1 MPFRTAAVYPRPDMG
16 GPPRG
21 PAPRRDSG
29 VTGMYQDAG
38 ASPAGSWNDLLP
50 RAAEQAGRACAR
62 LRGRRPAPQSSAA
75 DPDRGRAPGATF
87 GLLATVSA
95 AGVAITLLVGVLP
108 SIHFAY
114 RSPAAHVFIDTAA
127 TVIALLVAILL
138 AQRYRRSALA
148 RDLLIAAALGVLA
161 TANLLLSV
169 VAALVATEPRA
180 LSSWALLGARLFGA
194 ALLAAAWV
202 VPRAR
207 VRAPARTAALALGG
221 CVAAIALLA
230 ICAVL
235 FADQLP
241 PAVDSPLP
249 AAVHP
254 RIVGHPLVLAAQ
266 LIGMVLLAA
275 AGVGSARAARA
286 EDDEFLAWL
295 AAGAV
300 LGAFARLNYFLFPSL
315 FTDVVYTGDF
325 FTLAFYLVLLT
336 AALREIGAY
345 HRRLAEVAVFQERRR
360 VARDLHDG
368 LAQDL
373 AFIASRMRVLER
385 DPHAA
390 VRFDHLSS
398 AAERALDDSR
408 AAIAAL
414 TRPLD
419 EPLDAALAR
428 NATEVAERLG
438 ARADLDL
445 QPGVAVPAA
454 TREALVRMVREAVT
468 NAVRH
473 GRAGRIAV
481 SLSRHDALQL
491 SIADDGCGFD
501 PAARPSRPDAGF
513 GLLGMGERAETLGG
527 TLAVRSAP
535 GSGTTIEVVLPCPA
549 P

>member
-1 MPFRTAAVYPRPDMG
+1 
-16 GPPRG
+16 
-21 PAPRRDSG
+21 
-29 VTGMYQDAG
+29 MYGEAG
-38 ASPAGSWNDLLP
+38 AAPVGSWSDPLP
-50 RAAEQAGRACAR
+50 RAAEQAPRASGRQ
-62 LRGRRPAPQSSAA
+62 RGRRPARPSRRA
-75 DPDRGRAPGATF
+75 DPAPGGALGPPW
-87 GLLATVSA
+87 GLVVLV
-95 AGVAITLLVGVLP
+95 AGAGAAITLLVGVLP
-108 SIHFAY
+108 SVQFAY

-148 RDLLIAAALGVLA
+148 RDLLLVAALGVLA

-169 VAALVATEPRA
+169 VPALVATGPQA
-180 LSSWALLGARLFGA
+180 MSSWALLGARLLGA
-194 ALLAAAWV
+194 ALLAGACVA
-202 VPRAR
+202 PRAH
-207 VRAPARTAALALGG
+207 VRAPGRTAALTLGG
-221 CVAAIALLA
+221 CMAAIALLA
-230 ICAVL
+230 ICAVI
-235 FADQLP
+235 FADHLP
-241 PAVDSPLP
+241 PVVHSALP
-249 AAVHP
+249 AAAHP
-254 RIVGHPLVLAAQ
+254 RIVGHPLLLAAQ

-275 AGVGSARAARA
+275 AGAGSARAASA

-295 AAGAV
+295 AAGAI
-300 LGAFARLNYFLFPSL
+300 LGAFARLHYFLLPSL

-345 HRRLAEVAVFQERRR
+345 HRRLAEVAVLQERRR

-373 AFIASRMRVLER
+373 AFIASRIRALER

-390 VRFDHLSS
+390 VRFDHLSN

-419 EPLDAALAR
+419 ESLDAALAR

-438 ARADLDL
+438 GRADLDL

-454 TREALVRMVREAVT
+454 TRESLVRMVREAVA

-473 GRAGRIAV
+473 GGAGRIAV
-481 SLSRHDALQL
+481 SLSHDDMLRL

-501 PAARPSRPDAGF
+501 PAARPSRRDVGF
-513 GLLGMGERAETLGG
+513 GLLSMGERAEALGG
-527 TLAVRSAP
+527 RLAIRSAP
-535 GSGTTIEVVLPCPA
+535 GAGTTIEVVLPWPA